1 MPLHL
6 YSSNRMENLVAAL
19 ANVVKVP
26 LASLFATEVIMV
38 QSKGM
43 QRWLAMELAR
53 RIGVWANC
61 SYPFPN
67 TVVWRLFCAAFPELP
82 DDSHFSPDVMTWEIL
97 DLLPGFLE
105 RGEFA
110 PLRHYL
116 AGEKDGLKHF
126 QLAERIADTL
136 DQYTLFRPEMLLEW
150 ESGAGAEWQAI
161 LWRELAGSRAEKHRG
176 HLKRDFL
183 RLAADGKLTGKDI
196 PERICVFGISYL
208 PKYHLDILA
217 AAAQSSEIHLFL
229 LSPRR
234 RYWGSALSVQE
245 KERHD
250 REDEGHALLA
260 SLGRLGRDF
269 PDMIIEAG
277 DGGIACRDLHEDPGE
292 ERMLT
297 AIQSDILHLRGANRE
312 PAARPVA
319 ANDLSVQIH
328 SCHSPMRE
336 MEVLYDNLL
345 ALLEREQG
353 LAPRDI
359 VVMTP
364 DIETYAPYVSMVFEG
379 CQDPRRKIPYSI
391 ADRGLTSEG
400 QIAAAVLK
408 LLALPG
414 GRFPVTRVFDILES
428 QPVRRRF
435 NLDETELGVIRGWL
449 EETRIRWGIDEKHR
463 ASLGLP
469 GYREN
474 SFDAGLDRLLLG
486 YAMPEERGRLF
497 QGILPYHEM
506 EGDRAR
512 TLGKLVD
519 FTREVAAIA
528 ERLALPRT
536 LGAWCEEIRAL
547 LGDFVEPDHDSAR
560 ELAAVA
566 GVVEHLG
573 ELEERAAFTG
583 KVELRVIHAWLTKRL
598 AQEEKGLG
606 FMSGGVTFC
615 AMLPMRSIPFRVV
628 ALVGMNDGAF
638 PRQNRPPAFDLIAL
652 HPRRGD
658 RSLRDEDRYLF
669 LESILSA
676 RDYLYIS
683 YVGQSIR
690 DNSDIPPSVL
700 VSEFLDAIRSGFTAG
715 EARLEDR
722 LVTRHRLQA
731 FSREYFNG
739 RSRLFSYSRENCSA
753 LRKASAEPWQPAAFL
768 TTPLKAPSDE
778 WRSIPLPRLL
788 RFYDNPARFL
798 LENRLGIR
806 LEDVSVPLEERE
818 TFTIDGLQ
826 AYNLKQQIL
835 ETLRLGGDARE
846 LLPVARSRGILP
858 PARHGEVVF
867 ENAVEEVK
875 LFASKLRE
883 LTSGLP
889 SLEPLDFD
897 LSIGEFRLSGRL
909 DGIWPDRKIRYR
921 CAKLKARDQIR
932 LWIEHVILNVCR
944 PKGLPRESFLLMSDD
959 TVTFTPVE
967 NAKEILETVLGHYWR
982 GLVELLRFFPIS
994 SLEYARGMEWNLERA
1009 RKNWEG
1015 EPPWNPGERE
1025 DPYFRLCFGRED
1037 PLTRDFEQAA
1047 KNIAGP
1053 LIRHQM

>member
-1 MPLHL
+1 MPLHV
-6 YSSNRMENLVAAL
+6 YRSNRMENLVAAL
-19 ANVVKVP
+19 ADIVKNP
-26 LASLFATEVIMV
+26 LASPFSTEVMMV

-53 RIGVWANC
+53 QIGVWANC

-67 TVVWRLFCAAFPELP
+67 AVVWRLFRAVFPGLP
-82 DDSHFSPDVMTWEIL
+82 DDSHFSPEVLTWEIL
-97 DLLPGFLE
+97 GLLPGFLE
-105 RGEFA
+105 REGFA
-110 PLRHYL
+110 DLKHYL
-116 AGEKDGLKHF
+116 AGERDGLKRF
-126 QLAERIADTL
+126 QLAEKVADAF

-150 ESGAGAEWQAI
+150 ESGAGTDWQAI
-161 LWRELAGSRAEKHRG
+161 LWRQLAGSRAEKHRG

-183 RLAADGKLTGKDI
+183 RLAADGELSGKDI

-208 PKYHLDILA
+208 PEYHLDVLA
-217 AAAQSSEIHLFL
+217 AAAQCSEVHIFL
-229 LSPRR
+229 LSPRCR
-234 RYWGSALSVQE
+234 SGGSERSAQE
-245 KERHD
+245 KERHVSH
-250 REDEGHALLA
+250 DEGHPLLA

-269 PDMIIEAG
+269 PDMISDACNG
-277 DGGIACRDLHEDPGE
+277 AVVCRDLYEDPGE
-292 ERMLT
+292 ERLLA
-297 AIQSDILHLRGANRE
+297 AIQSDILNLRGAPRE
-312 PAARPVA
+312 RAARPVA
-319 ANDLSVQIH
+319 PDDLSVQIH
-328 SCHSPMRE
+328 SCHSPIRE

-345 ALLEREQG
+345 ALMEREQG

-364 DIETYAPYVSMVFEG
+364 DIETYAPYISMVFEG

-400 QIAAAVLK
+400 QIAGAVLK
-408 LLALPG
+408 LLALAG
-414 GRFPVTRVFDILES
+414 GRLPVTRVFDILES

-435 NLDETELGVIRGWL
+435 NLDETETGTIRGWL
-449 EETRIRWGIDEKHR
+449 EETRIRWGMDENHR

-486 YAMPEERGRLF
+486 YAMPDERGRLF
-497 QGILPYHEM
+497 QGILPYHEL
-506 EGDRAR
+506 EGDGAR

-519 FTREVAAIA
+519 FTRRVAAMA

-536 LGAWCEEIRAL
+536 LGAWRDEIRVL
-547 LGDFVEPDHDSAR
+547 LSDFVEPDNDSAH
-560 ELAAVA
+560 EHAAVA

-573 ELEERAAFTG
+573 ELGEEAAFTE
-583 KVELRVIHAWLTKRL
+583 KVELRVVLAWLTKRL

-638 PRQNRPPAFDLIAL
+638 PRQNRPPGFDLISR

-690 DNSDIPPSVL
+690 DNSEIPPSVL
-700 VSEFLDAIRSGFTAG
+700 VSEFLDALRNGYTAG
-715 EARLEDR
+715 ESRLEER

-739 RSRLFSYSRENCSA
+739 RSRLFSYSRENCDA
-753 LRKASAEPWQPAAFL
+753 LRAAGKKSWQPAAFL

-778 WRSIPLPRLL
+778 WKSILLPRLL
-788 RFYDNPARFL
+788 RFFDNPARFL
-798 LENRLGIR
+798 LENRLAIR

-818 TFTIDGLQ
+818 TFTLDGLQ
-826 AYNLKQQIL
+826 AYSLKQEIL
-835 ETLRLGGDARE
+835 ETLRLGGDAAD

-858 PARHGEVVF
+858 PGQHGKVVF
-867 ENAVEEVK
+867 ENALDEVK
-875 LFASKLRE
+875 LFASRLRE
-883 LTSGLP
+883 QTAGRP
-889 SLEPLDFD
+889 ALEPLDFD
-897 LSIGEFRLSGRL
+897 LAIGEFRLSGRL
-909 DGIWPDRKIRYR
+909 EGIWPDRKIRYR
-921 CAKLKARDQIR
+921 CAKLKAKDEIR
-932 LWIEHVILNVCR
+932 LWIEHAILNTCR
-944 PKGLPRESFLLMSDD
+944 PKGLPRESLLLMSDGS
-959 TVTFTPVE
+959 VTFRPVE
-967 NAKEILETVLGHYWR
+967 NAREILETILDHYWQ
-982 GLVELLRFFPIS
+982 GLAQLLRFFPIS
-994 SLEYARGMEWNLERA
+994 SLEYARGLEWNLDRA
-1009 RKNWEG
+1009 KKKWEG
-1015 EPPWNPGERE
+1015 DPPWDPGEKE
-1025 DPYFRLCFGRED
+1025 DAYFRLCFGRED
-1037 PLTRDFEQAA
+1037 PFTRDFEQAA
-1047 KNIAGP
+1047 RTIAGP
-1053 LIRHQM
+1053 LVRHQT